1 MKKLL
6 LVIAVSLM
14 GMQCFAQDN
23 SDTIAVSKTNPSLWI
38 KKHTDEFTGET
49 YWVGKNTIHILGNNK
64 LDITM
69 IKPDSNRVV
78 ISLKALNHIFCIDD
92 KADLLFLM
100 QGLSSATSIPNHN
113 KYNCDGEYW
122 FVLSKEKSADFKS
135 VEDEIHLMALS
146 HFKLKGIR
154 LNAYNGGIF
163 DYFLDYNNQVAFA
176 RTLYALMYLAK

>member
-1 MKKLL
+1 MKKLF

-23 SDTIAVSKTNPSLWI
+23 SDTIAVSKTNATLWI
-38 KKHTDEFTGET
+38 KKHTDEFTGES
-49 YWVGKNTIHILGNNK
+49 YWVNKTTIHVLGTNK

-69 IKPDSNRVV
+69 LKPDSNRVV

-100 QGLSSATSIPNHN
+100 QGLSSSISITNHN

-122 FVLSKEKSADFKS
+122 FVLSKEKSDDFKS
-135 VEDEIHLMALS
+135 VEDAIHLMGFS

-154 LNAYNGGIF
+154 LHAYNGDIF
-163 DYFLDYNNQVAFA
+163 DYHLDYNNQVAFA